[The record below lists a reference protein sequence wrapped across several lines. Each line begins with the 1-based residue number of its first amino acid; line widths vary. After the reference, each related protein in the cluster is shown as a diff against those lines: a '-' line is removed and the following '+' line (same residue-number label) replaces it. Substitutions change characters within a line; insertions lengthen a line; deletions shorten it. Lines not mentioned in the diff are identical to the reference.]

1 MIERHSPLMYVRQI
15 SSQLEGSVESTIPK
29 KPPSSCVLGQP
40 PVLNGT
46 HWFLN
51 ETAVVVPFVLV
62 VVTDVDGLVVAG
74 VVSSGGTAVS
84 AVTVTSFGSILQH
97 KPPQQVWLSG
107 QQ

>member
-1 MIERHSPLMYVRQI
+1 MRQI
-15 SSQLEGSVESTIPK
+15 CSQLEGSVELTIPK
-29 KPPSSCVLGQP
+29 KPSSFCLLGQP
-40 PVLNGT
+40 PVLNCT

-51 ETAVVVPFVLV
+51 VTAVVVPVVLV

-74 VVSSGGTAVS
+74 VVSSGGAAVS

>member
-1 MIERHSPLMYVRQI
+1 MSQI
-15 SSQLEGSVESTIPK
+15 CSQLEGSVESTIPK
-29 KPPSSCVLGQP
+29 KPPSFCLLGQP

-74 VVSSGGTAVS
+74 VVSSGVAAVTAV
-84 AVTVTSFGSILQH
+84 AVVSFGSILQQW
-97 KPPQQVWLSG
+97 PPQQVWLSG